1 MREIWTW
8 YRDGGS
14 CMGEHP
20 TREDAIR
27 EALSDE
33 AETFYVGKLC
43 DVDLSRYMLDAEEVR
58 EIVGERWWDDAGME
72 DSVVARM
79 SRDAMAEATEELRAW
94 ARKWLEPDPD
104 MQCEGVRMTASEAR
118 ALLKEGGDA

>member
-14 CMGEHP
+14 YMGEHP

-33 AETFYVGKLC
+33 ADTFYVGKLC

-58 EIVGERWWDDAGME
+58 EIVVERRWYDVGVE
-72 DSVVARM
+72 DSVARM
-79 SRDAMAEATEELRAW
+79 SRNAMAEANEELRAW
-94 ARKWLEPDPD
+94 ARKWLEPDPG